1 MRNRMCL
8 LFGLAV
14 VLPILAEAAEKSE
27 LVGIPP
33 GELGWERTAEGVAF
47 APLSGDRFKEAY
59 FAMVRLPAG
68 LVSPIHRKS
77 ANMFGLVVEGTLV
90 NALPERAADAGKPL
104 GPGSYYEV
112 PAGLAHVSK
121 CISQTDCVTLLYQD
135 GAFDFHQVS
144 R

>member
-1 MRNRMCL
+1 MRNRMCWL
-8 LFGLAV
+8 VGLTMI
-14 VLPILAEAAEKSE
+14 LPIVAEASGKAEI
-27 LVGIPP
+27 VGISP

-68 LVSPIHRKS
+68 LVSPVHTKS

-90 NALPERAADAGKPL
+90 NTLPEGAEGAGKPL
-104 GPGSYYEV
+104 GPGSYYKI

-121 CISQTDCVTLLYQD
+121 CVSQSDCVTLLHQD
-135 GAFDFHQVS
+135 GAFDFHPVS